1 MKYYIHKEG
10 TVNII
15 IAFILFGVAAI
26 AALLFLPLWAGITVT
41 VICTLFWFAVISF
54 FRIPRRSQPQFGK
67 NDVVAPADGKIVNI
81 SKVYEKEFFKDER
94 LLISIFMSPANVHVN
109 RFPVDGIVRYVKYHA
124 GKYFVA
130 FHEKSSELNERNTV
144 VVETEQ
150 HQILVRQIA
159 GAVARRIA
167 CYAELQKKAVRCDEL
182 GFIRFGS
189 RVDIYLPLTAKPMV
203 EFNQKVK
210 GGITVIAQL

>member
-10 TVNII
+10 TISII
-15 IAFILFGVAAI
+15 VAFILLGAAAA
-26 AALLFLPLWAGITVT
+26 AALLFLPLWAGITIV
-41 VICTLFWFAVISF
+41 VICSLLWLAVISF
-54 FRIPRRSQPQFGK
+54 FRIPIRKQLQFGK
-67 NDVVAPADGKIVNI
+67 EDVVAPADGKIVNI
-81 SKVYEKEFFKDER
+81 GKIYEKEFFKDER
-94 LLISIFMSPANVHVN
+94 LIISIFMSPANVHIN
-109 RFPVDGIVRYVKYHA
+109 RFPIDGIVKYVKYHA

-167 CYAELQKKAVRCDEL
+167 CYTEPQKKAVRCGEF
-182 GFIRFGS
+182 GFIG
-189 RVDIYLPLTAKPMV
+189 
-203 EFNQKVK
+203 QKVK
-210 GGITVIAQL
+210 SVITVIAKLE